1 MYKLDPFDVVVPDLR
16 ICTSLGSPVLW
27 ISAKECGIKPSAS
40 STEETISGSL
50 ITGLTLGRAAGVLK
64 VEAWAASA
72 AETLMEEVVEAVVD
86 VLPRETLEAASS
98 SLSVSPRSSGA
109 LMAGAESK
117 KSKGSKPVPFP
128 KNCTNKVQSSL
139 QSEPA
144 KAINRCWRASAL
156 SAEALCSSSA
166 ARRKSLRACK
176 TKGGGLERLQI
187 D

>member
-27 ISAKECGIKPSAS
+27 ISAEERGIKPSAS

-50 ITGLTLGRAAGVLK
+50 ITGLTLGR
-64 VEAWAASA
+64 A

-98 SLSVSPRSSGA
+98 SLSVSPKSSGA

-144 KAINRCWRASAL
+144 RAINRCWRASAL

-176 TKGGGLERLQI
+176 TKGGGLERLQM